1 MNFLTED
8 FLLQS
13 DEAKKLYHNY
23 AQGLPIIDYHNHLP
37 PNEIAANK
45 KFDTKKEAWNYIKE
59 QRKNHKK
66 YNLDKEIKFVLRE
79 EIVKYY
85 NDL

>member
-1 MNFLTED
+1 MKIQRNFFVGGYIVLHYGEYSFNNPTVRW
-8 FLLQS
+8 F
-13 DEAKKLYHNY
+13 
-23 AQGLPIIDYHNHLP
+23 
-37 PNEIAANK
+37 AANK

-85 NDL
+85 NDYKPF